1 MSRGNSRNGE
11 YALQHCHF
19 LWSQLSDNDDHRIFW
34 GIIVLLGRGTPKNR
48 PTTSWSRLSLETGAI
63 LFGYVTYPATKKC
76 PFPSNLLFS
85 YTEKCWNHHHSI
97 TISLNIFPR
106 TRCTLQR
113 QVSSSNSSA
122 TLSYP
127 PVEEKA
133 PVIHLGIAQNPG
145 APLCFHTKIRRTWMF
160 IPHRV
165 VPSVFTNPQM
175 YTSHNPF
182 VLLQDVAGA
191 FWPRGQDGP
200 QEKPE
205 FPVASQAPRLAPLTL
220 ANRRCSRQIFFMG
233 KKIQ

>member
-1 MSRGNSRNGE
+1 MSISFESIVFLQRKMLKSSPFNNHFTQHFSPEPDAHCSGRCPLQI
-11 YALQHCHF
+11 ALQRS
-19 LWSQLSDNDDHRIFW
+19 LTLLSKRKPQLSTW
-34 GIIVLLGRGTPKNR
+34 VLLKTLVPRCVFTPKYGA
-48 PTTSWSRLSLETGAI
+48 LE
-63 LFGYVTYPATKKC
+63 C
-76 PFPSNLLFS
+76 S
-85 YTEKCWNHHHSI
+85 Y
-97 TISLNIFPR
+97 LN
-106 TRCTLQR
+106 
-113 QVSSSNSSA
+113 
-122 TLSYP
+122 
-127 PVEEKA
+127 
-133 PVIHLGIAQNPG
+133 
-145 APLCFHTKIRRTWMF
+145 
-160 IPHRV
+160 RV